1 LPLMTE
7 KDRENIALKR
17 FSLIGPVL
25 NGQVDHQKE
34 YFEKICDKPIEM
46 PRYGIKRY
54 SPKTLQ
60 GWLNAYRR
68 GGIEA
73 LKPGYR
79 SDRGKSRKVDLEIA
93 EKIREKR
100 AAMPRITS
108 IILYEELVRDQV
120 IRPENVS
127 LATFYRFLAAHPEL
141 AAGQSPEDVREKE
154 MKRFSRQYVNELWQT
169 DTMYGPYIRVG
180 KGKKQ
185 TYLMA
190 FIDDASRLIV
200 HAEFFLDQKFSS
212 LRVALKEAILKRG
225 VPKMIY
231 TDNGKIY
238 RTGQLE
244 LMAANLGCSLIH
256 AEPFTPTSKGK
267 IERFFHTVR
276 SRFLTRLDPSKLLNL
291 EELNLRF
298 WQWLEEDYQRKQ
310 HSALNMS
317 PLDFFMSQ
325 ASHVKLFPS
334 PHLLEEVL
342 LLRVNRKIHHDAT
355 LSVETIL
362 YETDPTLANT
372 RVEVRYDPEWL
383 LSPSQPL
390 LLYKEGQ
397 KIGEA
402 RQINFVE
409 NASVKRKG
417 SKSKSKTKENRP
429 LEDSF
434 EKREPALPL
443 SSISFANLMEKSSKD
458 KGGIE

>member
-1 LPLMTE
+1 MPLLTE

-25 NGQVDHQKE
+25 NGHVDRQKE
-34 YFEKICDKPIEM
+34 YFEKLCLNPLEM
-46 PRYGIKRY
+46 PHYGLKRY

-60 GWLNAYRR
+60 GWLNAYRK

-73 LKPGYR
+73 LKPGHR
-79 SDRGKSRKVDLEIA
+79 SDRGKSRKVDLVIA

-100 AAMPRITS
+100 AALPRITS
-108 IILYEELVRDQV
+108 ILLYEELVSDQV
-120 IRPENVS
+120 ILPEKVS

-141 AAGQSPEDVREKE
+141 ASGQSSEDTSEKE
-154 MKRFSRQYVNELWQT
+154 LKRFSRQYVNELWQT

-180 KGKKQ
+180 KRKKQ

-225 VPKMIY
+225 IPKMIY

-276 SRFLTRLDPSKLLNL
+276 SRFLTRIDPSQLLSL
-291 EELNLRF
+291 EELNLKF
-298 WQWLEEDYQRKQ
+298 WQWLEEDYQRKR
-310 HSALNMS
+310 HSALDMS

-342 LLRVNRKIHHDAT
+342 LLRVNRKVHHDAT

-362 YETDPTLANT
+362 YETDLSLANT

-383 LSPSQPL
+383 LSPSKPL
-390 LLYKEGQ
+390 LLYKEGH
-397 KIGEA
+397 KVGEA

-417 SKSKSKTKENRP
+417 AKSKAKSKADRP

-434 EKREPALPL
+434 VQQEPVHPR
-443 SSISFANLMEKSSKD
+443 SSISFVNLMEKSSTD